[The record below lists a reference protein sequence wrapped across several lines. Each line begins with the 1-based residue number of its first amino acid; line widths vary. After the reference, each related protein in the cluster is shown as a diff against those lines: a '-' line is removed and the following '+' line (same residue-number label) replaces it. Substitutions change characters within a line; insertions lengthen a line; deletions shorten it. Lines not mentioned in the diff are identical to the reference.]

1 MTDRNTIAAGG
12 LVLAVVVLLA
22 GLGAVG
28 TVSADTAV
36 DNGTV
41 EMTNDTESAYADVT
55 AVALYSGAPAPNV
68 TVVVE
73 GLPNGTDVGNG
84 TELLNET
91 RTLSSGSV
99 ESFEYALTDT
109 DRDNYTQVHISV
121 TSSGDGSLVD
131 SVDWGVI
138 KRVSGGAGGGLGGAG
153 ASTGVVVAAIV
164 VIGAIYFGRED

>member
-1 MTDRNTIAAGG
+1 MNRNTIAASG
-12 LVLAVVVLLA
+12 LVLAVVVLVA
-22 GLGAVG
+22 GLAAGGVA
-28 TVSADTAV
+28 ADTAV

-41 EMTNDTESAYADVT
+41 DVTNDTESAYADVT
-55 AVALYSGAPAPNV
+55 ADPVYSGAPAPNV

-99 ESFEYALTDT
+99 ESYEYALTDD
-109 DRDNYTQVHISV
+109 DRANYTRVHISV
-121 TSSGDGSLVD
+121 TSSGDGSLIE

-138 KRVSGGAGGGLGGAG
+138 KRVSGGAGGGLGGTG
-153 ASTGVVVAAIV
+153 ASTGVVVAVIV
-164 VIGAIYFGRED
+164 VAGAIYFGRED